1 MHVGCAGSVHDLSRL
16 ERIFP
21 CEFVVPSPLAENGG
35 QSPQLFLPTLF
46 FCSHVSPI
54 LYSDP
59 GSTEAPWQRENV
71 LYDGDV
77 CGSPCLAFAS
87 SVPSIFMTLRTVLSF
102 PLRICVI
109 PGVCFSSQI
118 FIFFLPTSI
127 ILFSKLGGSSLSMI
141 FFSFDLWPPTAP
153 AACLV
158 WKPRPTSMDLYSF
171 PLHCL
176 VSESL
181 TCPWLS
187 DIPSWLDSHSLQ
199 APCWPTFCTYVLWQ

>member
-1 MHVGCAGSVHDLSRL
+1 MQAQCTTWAAWNA
-16 ERIFP
+16 FP
-21 CEFVVPSPLAENGG
+21 LWVRGTVSSGWEPGPESAI
-35 QSPQLFLPTLF
+35 FLPTLF
-46 FCSHVSPI
+46 FCSHASPI

-77 CGSPCLAFAS
+77 CGSPCLVFAS
-87 SVPSIFMTLRTVLSF
+87 SVPSTFMTLRTVLSF
-102 PLRICVI
+102 PLRICAT
-109 PGVCFSSQI
+109 PGVRFSSQI

-127 ILFSKLGGSSLSMI
+127 ILLSKLGGSSLSMI
-141 FFSFDLWPPTAP
+141 CFSFDLWPPPAP
-153 AACLV
+153 AAWLV
-158 WKPRPTSMDLYSF
+158 WKPSPTSMDLCLYYF
-171 PLHCL
+171 PRHCL

-199 APCWPTFCTYVLWQ
+199 GPCWPTLCIYILWQ